1 MDAATAQPLL
11 QHQLDELRT
20 AAREQAADVR
30 EQPHPSVNWADHAAA
45 LAFVMRLAGM
55 EVPAI

>member
-1 MDAATAQPLL
+1 MNAAIAQPLL

-20 AAREQAADVR
+20 AAREQAADVQ
-30 EQPHPSVNWADHAAA
+30 EQPHPSVNWADHADA
-45 LAFVMRLAGM
+45 LAWAMRQAGL